1 MPDQPEVGQDHIHM
15 LHRTKA
21 DKSRSITEYVDVD
34 ASYCLIESQD
44 WVGSDV
50 IRPDCT
56 TDASD
61 PSCADPTNVS
71 PDNERLANLYGND
84 VVWPHDQS
92 MTDFHIDFEFS
103 FVASASY
110 R

>member
-1 MPDQPEVGQDHIHM
+1 M
-15 LHRTKA
+15 LIGL
-21 DKSRSITEYVDVD
+21 RSATEYADVD
-34 ASYCLIESQD
+34 MSYCLIESQD

-71 PDNERLANLYGND
+71 PENERLANLYGND
-84 VVWPHDQS
+84 VVWPHDRS
-92 MTDFHIDFEFS
+92 VIDFYINDEFS
-103 FVASASY
+103 FAASASY

>member
-1 MPDQPEVGQDHIHM
+1 M
-15 LHRTKA
+15 
-21 DKSRSITEYVDVD
+21 
-34 ASYCLIESQD
+34 SYCLIESQD

-61 PSCADPTNVS
+61 PSCANPTDVS

-84 VVWPHDQS
+84 VVWPHGRLVI
-92 MTDFHIDFEFS
+92 DFHVNDEFS
-103 FVASASY
+103 FAASALYS
-110 R
+110 

>member
-1 MPDQPEVGQDHIHM
+1 MPNQPKVSKKSIDWPSWN
-15 LHRTKA
+15 RA
-21 DKSRSITEYVDVD
+21 DSLRS
-34 ASYCLIESQD
+34 ASESADTDMSWCLIESQD

-71 PDNERLANLYGND
+71 ADDERLANLYNDD
-84 VVWPHDQS
+84 VVWPL
-92 MTDFHIDFEFS
+92 FYWLF
-103 FVASASY
+103 
-110 R
+110 RR

>member
-1 MPDQPEVGQDHIHM
+1 M
-15 LHRTKA
+15 
-21 DKSRSITEYVDVD
+21 
-34 ASYCLIESQD
+34 SYCLIESQD

-61 PSCADPTNVS
+61 PSCADPTDVS

-84 VVWPHDQS
+84 VVWPHDRARSIS
-92 MTDFHIDFEFS
+92 MLMMT
-103 FVASASY
+103 SALQRVLYTADVPATYVPISS
-110 R
+110 RS

>member
-1 MPDQPEVGQDHIHM
+1 M
-15 LHRTKA
+15 A
-21 DKSRSITEYVDVD
+21 
-34 ASYCLIESQD
+34 YCLIESQD

-50 IRPDCT
+50 IRQDCT

-84 VVWPHDQS
+84 VVWSHDRS
-92 MTDFHIDFEFS
+92 VIDLYVNDEFS
-103 FVASASY
+103 FAASASY